1 MKINLSSIIEGAA
14 KFAAI
19 TTTAIMVVEDKTTA
33 GADKKAE
40 VIAEVKNWINSLAK
54 EDKIPAW
61 LANILTLDMI
71 LGFAIDKIVD
81 RLNKEGIFEK
91 GYEALKG

>member
-1 MKINLSSIIEGAA
+1 M
-14 KFAAI
+14 
-19 TTTAIMVVEDKTTA
+19 EDKTTA

-40 VIAEVKNWINSLAK
+40 VITEVKNWINSLAK
-54 EDKIPAW
+54 EDKIPSW
-61 LANILTLDMI
+61 LASILTLDMI

-91 GYEALKG
+91 GYEVLQG